1 MSLLVFD
8 SGIGGLTILREI
20 RVRMPGRRIVYVGD
34 DAGFPYG
41 DWPADELVPHT
52 VGIFERCL
60 ESFEPEL
67 AVVACNTASTAI
79 VPALRMRFDIPIVG
93 TIPPIKPAAERTASG
108 LVSLLATPGTVSRP
122 SVRALVDEH
131 ASHCEVNFV
140 GSTGLARLAEQH
152 MQGEPID
159 MDRLA
164 AEILPC
170 FVERDGRR
178 TDIVI
183 LGCTHYPFL
192 VHQMRKLAPWPV
204 DWLEP
209 AEAIARRV
217 VSLLGD
223 APSHDLREL
232 RPDIALMTAG
242 SPTPALARLLS
253 GFGLLPADRPFRP
266 LEARAR
272 RTGPVG
278 EAGYGGTIAMPAVP
292 AVLAP

>member
-20 RVRMPGRRIVYVGD
+20 RVASPGRRIVYVGD

-41 DWPADELVPHT
+41 DWPAEELVPHA

-60 ESFEPEL
+60 ESFDPEL

-79 VPALRMRFDIPIVG
+79 LPALRERFDIPIVG
-93 TIPPIKPAAERTASG
+93 IIPPIKPAAERTASG
-108 LVSLLATPGTVSRP
+108 LVSVLATSGTVTRP
-122 SVRALVDEH
+122 SVLELVRAHADRADVTLVG
-131 ASHCEVNFV
+131 C
-140 GSTGLARLAEQH
+140 TGLARLAERH

-159 MDRLA
+159 A
-164 AEILPC
+164 AHLRREILPC

-178 TDIVI
+178 TDIVV

-192 VHQMRKLAPWPV
+192 VHEMRKLAPWPV
-204 DWLEP
+204 DWIEP

-217 VSLLGD
+217 RQLLGD
-223 APSHDLREL
+223 GASTDLREL

-242 SPTPALARLLS
+242 SPTPKLARLLS

-266 LEARAR
+266 LESTRPRSTA
-272 RTGPVG
+272 T
-278 EAGYGGTIAMPAVP
+278 PAP
-292 AVLAP
+292 S

>member
-20 RVRMPGRRIVYVGD
+20 RVAVPGRRIVYVGD

-41 DWPADELVPHT
+41 DWPAEALVPHT
-52 VGIFERCL
+52 VALFERCL

-79 VPALRMRFDIPIVG
+79 LPALRERFEIPIVG
-93 TIPPIKPAAERTASG
+93 IIPPIKPAAERTASG
-108 LVSLLATPGTVSRP
+108 LVSVLATPGTVTRR
-122 SVRALVDEH
+122 SVLDLIDAHADRA
-131 ASHCEVNFV
+131 EVTLV
-140 GSTGLARLAEQH
+140 GSTGLARLAESH
-152 MQGEPID
+152 MQGESID
-159 MDRLA
+159 VDKLR
-164 AEILPC
+164 AELLPC
-170 FVERDGRR
+170 FVEKDGRR

-192 VHQMRKLAPWPV
+192 VHEMRKLAPWPV

-217 VSLLGD
+217 VSLLD
-223 APSHDLREL
+223 ESAPNDLREL

-242 SPTPALARLLS
+242 SPGPGLARLLS

-266 LEARAR
+266 LER
-272 RTGPVG
+272 RRPVSTS
-278 EAGYGGTIAMPAVP
+278 APASTVS
-292 AVLAP
+292 

>member
-20 RVRMPGRRIVYVGD
+20 RVGLPDRRIVYVGD

-41 DWPADELVPHT
+41 DWPAEELVPHT
-52 VGIFERCL
+52 VGLFERCL

-79 VPALRMRFDIPIVG
+79 LPALRMRFDIPIVG
-93 TIPPIKPAAERTASG
+93 IIPPIKPAAERTASG
-108 LVSLLATPGTVSRP
+108 LVSVLATPGTVTRP
-122 SVRALVDEH
+122 AVLELVAAH
-131 ASHCEVNFV
+131 AARCEVNLV

-152 MQGEPID
+152 MQGEAID
-159 MDRLA
+159 VERLR
-164 AEILPC
+164 AELMPC
-170 FVERDGRR
+170 FVEKENRR
-178 TDIVI
+178 TDIVV

-192 VHQMRKLAPWPV
+192 VHEMRKLAPWPV
-204 DWLEP
+204 DWIEP

-217 VSLLGD
+217 RFLLGD
-223 APSHDLREL
+223 GAPTDLREL

-242 SPTPALARLLS
+242 SPPPQLARLLS

-266 LEARAR
+266 LEPRAAPGASEGPSAGTR
-272 RTGPVG
+272 RP
-278 EAGYGGTIAMPAVP
+278 M
-292 AVLAP
+292 LA

>member
-20 RVRMPGRRIVYVGD
+20 RVAVPGRRIVYVGD

-41 DWPADELVPHT
+41 DWPAEELVPHA
-52 VGIFERCL
+52 VGLFERCL

-79 VPALRMRFDIPIVG
+79 LPALRARFDIPIVG
-93 TIPPIKPAAERTASG
+93 IIPPIKPAAERTASG
-108 LVSLLATPGTVSRP
+108 LVSVLATPGTVTRA
-122 SVRALVDEH
+122 SVLELVERHADRA
-131 ASHCEVNFV
+131 EVTLV
-140 GSTGLARLAEQH
+140 GSTGLARLAELH

-159 MDRLA
+159 TDKLL
-164 AEILPC
+164 AEIRPC
-170 FVERDGRR
+170 FVEKGGRR

-192 VHQMRKLAPWPV
+192 VHEMRKLAPWPV

-217 VSLLGD
+217 VSLLGE
-223 APSHDLREL
+223 PSPDLREL

-242 SPTPALARLLS
+242 SPAPALARLLS

-266 LEARAR
+266 LEGRG
-272 RTGPVG
+272 RTS
-278 EAGYGGTIAMPAVP
+278 PA
-292 AVLAP
+292 AV